1 VPAPAT
7 IAATRVANPWWLP
20 PFLLGRVPP
29 GVEPRVLKVLG
40 FVSFALFFE
49 HYDTSLLGNAL
60 KFIVADLQI
69 AEADLGFFQMLIRLG
84 ALPAFFLIP
93 FIDRLGRR
101 RLFLAALIGM
111 SVGTLLTA
119 FSQSAAQFVACQMF
133 TRMFV
138 ITASAVAIVIVA
150 EELPAATRGWGIGI
164 LAAVSASGHGLGA
177 ALFAAVDLLPW
188 GWRALYAFGVL
199 PLALLP
205 MFRRNIR
212 ETARFTEH
220 RDAQLA
226 RAARGEVAG
235 DGWWGPLVGFFRTH
249 PARAAGMAV
258 VASVSS
264 VGHVVVISFTGYYVL
279 QYQGWAPYQLSL
291 MVIAAGM
298 VGIVGN
304 VVAGRVADRSGRRV
318 VGFAFLAVFP
328 PVAWAFYIG
337 PGWALPVLWS
347 IMIFTLM
354 GANVIIRALS
364 SELFPTSHRGTS
376 TGLLALTETLGA
388 AAGLLLLGMLQARGG
403 DLVSLIP
410 LISLATLVAGVV
422 LLAFPETRQRELEAI
437 STEPDAGPA
446 RLDAGRRGWTF
457 RGRTGM
463 K

>member
-1 VPAPAT
+1 MSTSDGLAP
-7 IAATRVANPWWLP
+7 RLQNPWWLP
-20 PFLLGRVPP
+20 PFLLGRVPA
-29 GVEPRVLKVLG
+29 GVDSRALRVLG

-60 KFIVADLQI
+60 KFIAADLQV
-69 AEADLGFFQMLIRLG
+69 AETDLGYFQMLIRLG

-101 RLFLAALIGM
+101 RLFLTALVGM

-119 FSQSAAQFVACQMF
+119 FSQTALQFIACQML

-150 EELPAATRGWGIGI
+150 EELPAAVRGWGIGI

-177 ALFAAVDLLPW
+177 GLFAAIDMLPW
-188 GWRALYAFGVL
+188 GWRSLYAFGVL
-199 PLALLP
+199 PLLLLP
-205 MFRRNIR
+205 MFRRNIQ

-220 RDAQLA
+220 QRARTGLA
-226 RAARGEVAG
+226 GRWWTPLAG
-235 DGWWGPLVGFFRTH
+235 FVRTH
-249 PARAAGMAV
+249 PGRAAGMAI

-279 QYQGWAPYQLSL
+279 AYHGWAPYQLSL
-291 MVIAAGM
+291 MVIIAGM
-298 VGIVGN
+298 VGIIGN
-304 VVAGRVADRSGRRV
+304 VVAGRVADRTGRRG
-318 VGFAFLAVFP
+318 VGFVFLAVFP
-328 PVAWAFYIG
+328 AASWWFYAG

-347 IMIFTLM
+347 VMVFSLM

-376 TGLLALTETLGA
+376 TGLLALMETLGA
-388 AAGLLLLGMLQARGG
+388 AAGLFLLGVLQTREG
-403 DLVSLIP
+403 DLVTLIP
-410 LISLATLVAGVV
+410 LISLATLAAGVV

-437 STEPDAGPA
+437 SREPGQP
-446 RLDAGRRGWTF
+446 G
-457 RGRTGM
+457 
-463 K
+463 

>member
-1 VPAPAT
+1 
-7 IAATRVANPWWLP
+7 
-20 PFLLGRVPP
+20 
-29 GVEPRVLKVLG
+29 
-40 FVSFALFFE
+40 VSFALFFE

-60 KFIVADLQI
+60 KYIVADLQVP
-69 AEADLGFFQMLIRLG
+69 ETDLGFFQMLIRLG

-101 RLFLAALIGM
+101 RLFLAALVGM

-119 FSQSAAQFVACQMF
+119 FSQSAAQFVACQML

-150 EELPAATRGWGIGI
+150 EELPAASRGWGIGV

-177 ALFAAVDLLPW
+177 ALFAAIEVLPW
-188 GWRALYAFGVL
+188 GWRSLYAFGVL
-199 PLALLP
+199 PLLLLP
-205 MFRRNIR
+205 MFRRNIE
-212 ETARFTEH
+212 ETARFTRH
-220 RDAQLA
+220 RDEL
-226 RAARGEVAG
+226 AARPAGAAVGE
-235 DGWWGPLVGFFRTH
+235 GWWTPLVAFARTH

-304 VVAGRVADRSGRRV
+304 VVAGRIADRSGRRG
-318 VGFAFLAVFP
+318 VGFVFLAVFP
-328 PVAWAFYIG
+328 GVAWLFYAG
-337 PGWALPVLWS
+337 PGWTLPVLWS
-347 IMIFTLM
+347 VMIFTLM

-376 TGLLALTETLGA
+376 TGLLALMETLGA
-388 AAGLLLLGMLQARGG
+388 AAGLLLLGLLQTREG
-403 DLVSLIP
+403 DLIALIP

-422 LLAFPETRQRELEAI
+422 LLAFPETRQQELEAI
-437 STEPDAGPA
+437 SREPGAS
-446 RLDAGRRGWTF
+446 R
-457 RGRTGM
+457 
-463 K
+463 

>member
-1 VPAPAT
+1 LPDHEGLPAS
-7 IAATRVANPWWLP
+7 RVQNPWWLP
-20 PFLLGRVPP
+20 PFLLGRVPA
-29 GVEPRVLKVLG
+29 GVSPPVLRVLG

-60 KFIVADLQI
+60 KYIVADLQVP
-69 AEADLGFFQMLIRLG
+69 ETDLGYFQMLIRLG

-119 FSQSAAQFVACQMF
+119 FSQTAGQFIACQML

-150 EELPAATRGWGIGI
+150 EELPAATRGWGIGV

-177 ALFAAVDLLPW
+177 ALFAAIELLPW
-188 GWRALYAFGVL
+188 GWRSLYAFGVL
-199 PLALLP
+199 PLLLLP
-205 MFRRNIR
+205 MFRRNIK
-212 ETARFTEH
+212 ETARFTRH
-220 RDAQLA
+220 RDELAA
-226 RAARGEVAG
+226 RAPGATVGE
-235 DGWWGPLVGFFRTH
+235 GWWTPLVEFARTH
-249 PARAAGMAV
+249 PVRAMGMAV

-279 QYQGWAPYQLSL
+279 QYHGWAPYQLSL
-291 MVIAAGM
+291 MVIVAGL

-304 VVAGRVADRSGRRV
+304 VVAGRVADRSGRRG
-318 VGFAFLAVFP
+318 VGFVFLAVFP
-328 PVAWAFYIG
+328 LVAWLFYAG
-337 PGWALPVLWS
+337 PGWTLPVLWS
-347 IMIFTLM
+347 VMIFTLM

-376 TGLLALTETLGA
+376 TGLLALMETLGA
-388 AAGLLLLGMLQARGG
+388 AAGLLLLGLLQTREG
-403 DLVSLIP
+403 DLIALIP
-410 LISLATLVAGVV
+410 LISLATLGAGLV

-437 STEPDAGPA
+437 SQGPGA
-446 RLDAGRRGWTF
+446 IR
-457 RGRTGM
+457 
-463 K
+463 